1 MAIKRL
7 VPRGSSFRG
16 FPIAF
21 NHASPSRAWCA
32 LLASPAAREIIDVSA
47 HARARCTH
55 TRARGPLA
63 PAGAARKNC
72 LPTPTLTPPP
82 TTRHPPQAPAHVDPS
97 HTAFA
102 LRAQVTVYPE
112 DTMVAWVMLACTSV
126 VPSAASL
133 AR

>member
-1 MAIKRL
+1 
-7 VPRGSSFRG
+7 
-16 FPIAF
+16 
-21 NHASPSRAWCA
+21 
-32 LLASPAAREIIDVSA
+32 
-47 HARARCTH
+47 
-55 TRARGPLA
+55 
-63 PAGAARKNC
+63 
-72 LPTPTLTPPP
+72 
-82 TTRHPPQAPAHVDPS
+82 VDPS